1 MVIRRKDTAT
11 VWIGRLNFCEV
22 EVFSCPPGKWGVNA
36 TDPAADCSGSCKC
49 KPEETCSV
57 ATGRNSDCLSAECSA
72 GWWGENC
79 EKTCHCARK
88 CHRNTGYCDEA
99 GCAQGYAGPLNCN
112 TGMSTSILN
121 LFSTVHSWAYFSS
134 ISPLEVALIP
144 RAQTLFFPN
153 LFKELFKFKQKNP

>member
-22 EVFSCPPGKWGVNA
+22 EIFSCPPGKWGVNA

-121 LFSTVHSWAYFSS
+121 LFFH
-134 ISPLEVALIP
+134 SPLMGI
-144 RAQTLFFPN
+144 FFFNFTVGGGPN
-153 LFKELFKFKQKNP
+153 PKSANTVLSKPF